1 MIVVTGATG
10 NIGRTLV
17 PLLAAAGEDVAAVSR
32 GLRPAEPAGAEP
44 AGAEPVG
51 VESTGAEHAGADE
64 GVRRARAAGRVRHVQ
79 ADVGDATTLRPVL
92 DGADA
97 LFVLLG
103 GELNSHG
110 ESPHALPAAAADAGV
125 KRIVLLSSQG
135 SATRPDAPSHA
146 RLRAFEAAV
155 RAAGPDFTIL
165 RPGAFASNAFAWT
178 ESVRTRRT
186 VHAPFGDVALPVIDP
201 ADIAEVAAAALREGG
216 HAGRTYELTGPAAIS
231 PREQVAVLSAALG
244 EEVAFAEL
252 TREEARARMTHF
264 MPEEVADGTLDIL
277 GAPLPSEQRV
287 SPDVRDVLGR
297 PARPFAQWVA
307 RNLPAF
313 R

>member
-32 GLRPAEPAGAEP
+32 GLRPAEP
-44 AGAEPVG
+44 VG
-51 VESTGAEHAGADE
+51 VESTGAERAGADE

-97 LFVLLG
+97 
-103 GELNSHG
+103 
-110 ESPHALPAAAADAGV
+110 GV

-135 SATRPDAPSHA
+135 SATRPDAPSHT

-165 RPGAFASNAFAWT
+165 RPGAFASNAFAWA

-186 VHAPFGDVALPVIDP
+186 VHAPFGDVALTVIDP